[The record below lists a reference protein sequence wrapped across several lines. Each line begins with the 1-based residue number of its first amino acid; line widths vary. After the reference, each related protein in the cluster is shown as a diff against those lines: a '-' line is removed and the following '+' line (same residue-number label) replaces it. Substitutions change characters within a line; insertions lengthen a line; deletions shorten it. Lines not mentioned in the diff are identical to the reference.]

1 MTWRLKAWRNFPATA
16 NGRAWLCGVT
26 MLTLGCTGELGG
38 GQSPTSNGGPG
49 GPGGPGGGGGSGSVA
64 GSGGGPAG
72 EQLPPFAPAGAS
84 FKRLTATEFKNSLVA
99 LLGPVTVGNVEN
111 DTWVNGFA
119 KVGGSTVSIS
129 LAGVELYQRAI
140 DTALGEV
147 FADAARRDAFIG
159 CVPQSATDS
168 ACYRSFIERFG
179 RLAWRRTLTT
189 EQADRLVALANS
201 VAQTLGTA
209 HDGLRAAAKAIL
221 MSPNFLYRLE
231 RGEPNAAL
239 PGSWSYTGYELA
251 SRLAFFLTNAPPD
264 NALLA
269 AAEQGQFATPEGIRT
284 VAEGLLNGPSGRES
298 VANFA
303 SELFQLAIVL
313 ARAKDPATFPAY
325 TPALQDAMVREV
337 PAMLQ
342 DLVFDQ
348 GAPATDL
355 FTTRTTF
362 VNADLARLYGLDA
375 TGLTS
380 DSWVKVTLP
389 VEGKRAG
396 FLGTGAFLSL
406 FANQKEG
413 SPTLRGKFIRSTLM
427 CGTIPNPP
435 PDVAPVF
442 EESPTDEMTTKREKL
457 AQHRVKGSTCEG
469 CHALMDPLGL
479 PLENF
484 DAIGAYRET
493 EHGKLIDATGN
504 LDGVDFNGPVELGQ
518 LLSSNELVASCL
530 VRNLYRYATGVL
542 EAPSQETVI
551 HQLTNQFQSEGRDL
565 RKLMLT
571 LVTSDGFRL
580 VAPTP

>member
-1 MTWRLKAWRNFPATA
+1 
-16 NGRAWLCGVT
+16 
-26 MLTLGCTGELGG
+26 MLALGCTGEVGG
-38 GQSPTSNGGPG
+38 GPSSSSSNEPG
-49 GPGGPGGGGGSGSVA
+49 APGGPGGGGGGSSGVA
-64 GSGGGPAG
+64 GSGGGPVV
-72 EQLPPFAPAGAS
+72 EELPPFAPAGAS
-84 FKRLTATEFKNSLVA
+84 FKRLTATEFKSSLAA

-111 DTWVNGFA
+111 DTWVGGFA

-140 DTALGEV
+140 DAALGEV
-147 FADAARRDAFIG
+147 FADTARRDAFLG
-159 CVPQSATDS
+159 CTPQGVTDS

-179 RLAWRRTLTT
+179 RLAWRRALTT
-189 EQADRLVALANS
+189 AQADRFVTLATS
-201 VAQTLGTA
+201 VAQTLGGA

-231 RGEPNAAL
+231 RGEPDAAL

-251 SRLAFFLTNAPPD
+251 SRLAFFLTNGPPD
-264 NALLA
+264 DALLL
-269 AAEQGQFATPEGIRT
+269 AAEQGQLATPAGIQT
-284 VAEGLLNGPSGRES
+284 AAERLLSEAPGRES

-313 ARAKDPATFPAY
+313 ARAKDPETFPTY
-325 TPALQDAMVREV
+325 TAAMQQAMVREV

-342 DLVFDQ
+342 DLVFEQ
-348 GAPATDL
+348 GAPATDF

-362 VNADLARLYGLDA
+362 VNADLARLYGVDA

-389 VEGKRAG
+389 ADGKRAG

-442 EESPTDEMTTKREKL
+442 EESPTDAMTTKREKL
-457 AQHRVKGSTCEG
+457 AQHRVKGTTCEG

-493 EHGKLIDATGN
+493 EHGKPIDATGN
-504 LDGVDFNGPVELGQ
+504 LDGADFNGPVELGQ
-518 LLSSNELVASCL
+518 LLSNNELVASCL
-530 VRNLYRYATGVL
+530 VRNLYRYATGVV
-542 EAPSQETVI
+542 EAPGQETVI
-551 HQLTNQFQSEGRDL
+551 RQLTNQFQSEGRDL
-565 RKLMLT
+565 RKLMVT
-571 LVTSDGFRL
+571 LVTSDGFRY

>member
-1 MTWRLKAWRNFPATA
+1 
-16 NGRAWLCGVT
+16 
-26 MLTLGCTGELGG
+26 MLALGCTGEVGG
-38 GQSPTSNGGPG
+38 NPTSSPNGAG
-49 GPGGPGGGGGSGSVA
+49 GPGGPGGGGSGNTA
-64 GSGGGPAG
+64 GSGGGTG
-72 EQLPPFAPAGAS
+72 VEELPPFAPAAAS
-84 FKRLTATEFKNSLVA
+84 FKRLTATEFKSSLAA

-140 DTALGEV
+140 DTALAEV
-147 FADAARRDAFIG
+147 FADAARRDAFVG
-159 CVPQSATDS
+159 CVPQGAADS
-168 ACYRSFIERFG
+168 TCYRSFVERFG
-179 RLAWRRTLTT
+179 RLAWRRALTT
-189 EQADRLVALANS
+189 AQADRLVTLATS
-201 VAQTLGTA
+201 VAQTLGGA

-231 RGEPNAAL
+231 RGEPEAAL
-239 PGSWSYTGYELA
+239 PGTWSYTGYELA
-251 SRLAFFLTNAPPD
+251 SRLAFFLTNGPPD
-264 NALLA
+264 NALLL
-269 AAEQGQFATPEGIRT
+269 AAEQGQLATPAGIQT
-284 VAEGLLNGPSGRES
+284 AAERLLSEPAGRES

-313 ARAKDPATFPAY
+313 ARAKDPAIFPTY
-325 TPALQDAMVREV
+325 TPAMQEAMVREV

-342 DLVFDQ
+342 DLVFEQ
-348 GAPATDL
+348 TAPVTDL

-362 VNADLARLYGLDA
+362 VNADLAQLYGLDA

-389 VEGKRAG
+389 ADGKRAG

-442 EESPTDEMTTKREKL
+442 EESPTDALTTKREKL
-457 AQHRVKGSTCEG
+457 AQHREKGSTCEG

-493 EHGKLIDATGN
+493 EHGKQIDATGN
-504 LDGVDFNGPVELGQ
+504 LDGADFSGPVELGQ
-518 LLSSNELVASCL
+518 LLSNNELVAGCL

-542 EAPSQETVI
+542 ETGPQETVI
-551 HQLTNQFQSEGRDL
+551 RQLTNQFQSEGRDM
-565 RKLMLT
+565 RQLMVT

>member
-1 MTWRLKAWRNFPATA
+1 
-16 NGRAWLCGVT
+16 
-26 MLTLGCTGELGG
+26 MLALGCTGEVGG
-38 GQSPTSNGGPG
+38 NPTSSPNGSGGPG
-49 GPGGPGGGGGSGSVA
+49 GPGGPGGGGSGNTA
-64 GSGGGPAG
+64 GSGGSTAA
-72 EQLPPFAPAGAS
+72 EELPPFAPAGAS
-84 FKRLTATEFKNSLVA
+84 FKRLTATEFKSSLVA

-140 DTALGEV
+140 DTALAEV
-147 FADAARRDAFIG
+147 FADAARRDAFVG
-159 CVPQSATDS
+159 CMPQGATDS
-168 ACYRSFIERFG
+168 TCYRSFVERFG
-179 RLAWRRTLTT
+179 RLAWRRALTT
-189 EQADRLVALANS
+189 AQADRLVTLATS
-201 VAQTLGTA
+201 VAQTLGGA

-231 RGEPNAAL
+231 RGEPDAAL

-251 SRLAFFLTNAPPD
+251 SRLAFFLTNGPPD
-264 NALLA
+264 NALLL
-269 AAEQGQFATPEGIRT
+269 AAEQGQLATPAGIQT
-284 VAEGLLNGPSGRES
+284 AAERLLSETAGRES

-313 ARAKDPATFPAY
+313 ARAKDPAIFPTY
-325 TPALQDAMVREV
+325 TAAMQEAMVREV
-337 PAMLQ
+337 PSMLQ
-342 DLVFDQ
+342 DLVFEQ
-348 GAPATDL
+348 AAPVTDF

-362 VNADLARLYGLDA
+362 VNADLAQLYGLDA

-389 VEGKRAG
+389 ADGKRAG

-442 EESPTDEMTTKREKL
+442 EESPTDAMTTKREKL
-457 AQHRVKGSTCEG
+457 AQHREKGSTCEG

-493 EHGKLIDATGN
+493 EHGKQIDATGN

-518 LLSSNELVASCL
+518 LLSTNELVASCL
-530 VRNLYRYATGVL
+530 VRNLYRYATGVF
-542 EAPSQETVI
+542 EAPGQETVI
-551 HQLTNQFQSEGRDL
+551 RQLTNQFQSEGRDM
-565 RKLMLT
+565 RKLMVT
-571 LVTSDGFRL
+571 LVASDGFRL
-580 VAPTP
+580 VAPTL